1 MKKLNSVSLFL
12 DFENG
17 DLYQVGEDGTSILLE
32 TVFNIF
38 DRDGR
43 TYDNELFDELLDE
56 EDSKTVISFLFSYIQ
71 KEERKMKEGN

>member
-17 DLYQVGEDGTSILLE
+17 DLYQVGEDGTSILSE

-43 TYDNELFDELLDE
+43 SYDNELFDELLDE